1 MNTPICDFVQKY
13 AKSENARFHMPGHK
27 GKSFLG
33 VESLDITEIEGA
45 DVLYNANGIIKQSE
59 ENASELFGSKKTL
72 YSTEGSTLSIRA
84 MLYLAVL
91 HAKQNGRKPTVA
103 AFRNVHKS
111 FLSAAVMLDFDLA
124 WLYSE
129 KSSGIVSCEISS
141 CELDDRL
148 SKMSPKP
155 TALYITSPD
164 YLGVLSDIKG
174 LSEVCKKHGILL
186 LVDNA
191 HGAYLKFLPKDMHP
205 ITQGADICCDSAH
218 KTLPVLTGGAYLHIS
233 QNAPSELY
241 ENAEKAMSLFA
252 STSPSYL
259 ILQSLDMAN
268 KYIYDGYREK
278 LADLCEKLSSL
289 KERLSTAGFELCSDE
304 PMKLTIKTKPYGYKG
319 HDFASILSEKNIIC
333 EFCDPDYVVLMPSV
347 ENAGDLQ
354 ALESALLSIQKKEAL
369 TESAPVMT
377 VPERRMSPREAL
389 LSASEKMCV
398 SDSIGKIL
406 SDFCVSCPPAIPILM
421 AGEVIDENAK
431 ALFDYYGINECNTVK
446 E

>member
-1 MNTPICDFVQKY
+1 MNTPICDFVRQY
-13 AKSENARFHMPGHK
+13 AQSKNMRFHMPGHK

-72 YSTEGSTLSIRA
+72 YSTEGSSLSIRA

-91 HAKQNGRKPTVA
+91 HAKQNGKKPKVA
-103 AFRNVHKS
+103 AFRNLHKA
-111 FLSAAVMLDFDLA
+111 FLSAAVMLDFDIV

-129 KSSGIVSCEISS
+129 KSSGIVSCEISA

-148 SKMSPKP
+148 SKMSSKP
-155 TALYITSPD
+155 TALHITSPD
-164 YLGVLSDIKG
+164 YLGNIYDVEGYSK
-174 LSEVCKKHGILL
+174 VCKKHDMLL

-191 HGAYLKFLPKDMHP
+191 HGAYLKFLPNDLHP
-205 ITQGADICCDSAH
+205 ISLGADMCCDSAH

-241 ENAEKAMSLFA
+241 ENAKKAMSLFA

-268 KYIYDGYREK
+268 KYICDGYREK
-278 LADLCEKLSSL
+278 LADLCEKLSAL
-289 KERLSTAGFELCSDE
+289 KERLSTAGFVLCSDE
-304 PMKLTIKTKPYGYKG
+304 PLKITIKTKPYGYKG
-319 HDFASILSEKNIIC
+319 NDFASILAEKNIVC

-347 ENAGDLQ
+347 ENTCDLQ
-354 ALESALLSIQKKEAL
+354 ALESALLSIPKKSCI
-369 TESAPVMT
+369 TEKPPNLC

-389 LSASEKMCV
+389 LSASEKMRV
-398 SDSIGKIL
+398 SDSTGKIL
-406 SDFCVSCPPAIPILM
+406 SDFCVSCPPAIPILI
-421 AGEVIDENAK
+421 AGEVIDENTK
-431 ALFDYYGINECNTVK
+431 ALFDYYGINECSTIK

>member
-1 MNTPICDFVQKY
+1 MNTPICDFVRKY
-13 AKSENARFHMPGHK
+13 AKSESARFHMPGHK

-72 YSTEGSTLSIRA
+72 FSTEGSTLSIRA

-103 AFRNVHKS
+103 AFRNVHKA
-111 FLSAAVMLDFDLA
+111 FLSAAVMLDFDIV

-129 KSSGIVSCEISS
+129 KSSGIVSCEISAL
-141 CELDDRL
+141 ELDDRL
-148 SKMSPKP
+148 SKMSAKP

-174 LSEVCKKHGILL
+174 FSKVCKKHGILL

-191 HGAYLKFLPKDMHP
+191 HGAYLKFLPKDVHP
-205 ITQGADICCDSAH
+205 ITLGADICCDSAH

-233 QNAPSELY
+233 RNAPSELY

-268 KYIYDGYREK
+268 KYIFDGYREK
-278 LADLCEKLSSL
+278 LADLCEKLSAL
-289 KERLSTAGFELCSDE
+289 KERLSKTGFELCSDE
-304 PMKLTIKTKPYGYKG
+304 PLKITIKTKSHGYSG
-319 HDFASILSEKNIIC
+319 HDFASFLAEKNIVC

-354 ALESALLSIQKKEAL
+354 TLESALFSIQKKEAL
-369 TESAPVMT
+369 TESSPILT

-389 LSASEKMCV
+389 LSASEKMRV

-406 SDFCVSCPPAIPILM
+406 SDFCVSCPPAIPILI

-431 ALFDYYGINECNTVK
+431 ALFDYYGINECSTVK